1 VLDVAAIALEPVVLS
16 AVASSNR
23 SYGGLSDASITAKI
37 EKMDKEWTTPA
48 AETFVKEMLSSPA
61 SRLLRRHRELDPR
74 ILRITITDT
83 RGATVAATHKTL
95 DYYQA
100 DEEYWQNIYAQG
112 RGSVSLTDILYDEA
126 TKAHYIGI
134 GVPLT
139 EEGSN
144 TVIGTMDALI
154 DVSSLLPMTN
164 RLQMGPT
171 ARALLVKEDGTVIAG
186 PQATPA
192 MKLKSEEWEA
202 VRDELRTLQGRQNGY
217 VTRILAGGRRHV
229 IGFADTG
236 LKEHYPKLG
245 WAVLL
250 AQEEREALAPVRIV
264 SRLFAFVSLLGLVL
278 VTLLAAYFALHR
290 AEPMTEIG
298 DPFADKRTLKRPI

>member
-1 VLDVAAIALEPVVLS
+1 VAAIALEPVVLS

-112 RGSVSLTDILYDEA
+112 
-126 TKAHYIGI
+126 
-134 GVPLT
+134 
-139 EEGSN
+139 
-144 TVIGTMDALI
+144 
-154 DVSSLLPMTN
+154 
-164 RLQMGPT
+164 
-171 ARALLVKEDGTVIAG
+171 
-186 PQATPA
+186 
-192 MKLKSEEWEA
+192 
-202 VRDELRTLQGRQNGY
+202 
-217 VTRILAGGRRHV
+217 
-229 IGFADTG
+229 
-236 LKEHYPKLG
+236 
-245 WAVLL
+245 
-250 AQEEREALAPVRIV
+250 
-264 SRLFAFVSLLGLVL
+264 
-278 VTLLAAYFALHR
+278 
-290 AEPMTEIG
+290 
-298 DPFADKRTLKRPI
+298 